1 MGTGARASGIST
13 CEQIAQDQATGWAW
27 CSLGEGKASWH
38 PFRPSLLLF
47 SVLPLPAP
55 QVDEAQRRM
64 DAEIWQLL
72 SSFAARPH
80 PPPRRLPPHPQPA
93 AALRA
98 APPLSPS
105 SSSSSVPLSSSAG
118 SQVCAKAPTKGP
130 LPTTFSRHELFLNQL
145 YRLCHFCI
153 LPGLLFTSYFPLN
166 ESYANSVL
174 LLTRFLRF
182 LLKCS

>member
-1 MGTGARASGIST
+1 MA
-13 CEQIAQDQATGWAW
+13 
-27 CSLGEGKASWH
+27 
-38 PFRPSLLLF
+38 PFPSLSAPFLRPP
-47 SVLPLPAP
+47 SPGP

-72 SSFAARPH
+72 SSFAARPR

-98 APPLSPS
+98 APPFSPSS

-130 LPTTFSRHELFLNQL
+130 PPTMFSRRELFLNQL
-145 YRLCHFCI
+145 YRCCHFCI
-153 LPGLLFTSYFPLN
+153 LPGLLLASYFPLS

-174 LLTRFLRF
+174 LRTHFLRF